1 MAKDQD
7 SRNPYEDADPIP
19 IPVRSSHAH
28 YSSHSAVPSRIRSR
42 TVQSARDSAPRRQE
56 QINQMRDGA
65 SHMRPAHSASDALQS
80 RADAGRSSAAR
91 GSSRPMR
98 DARSHQQATGSE
110 RRGGYSPYATTTG
123 SHRSVSI
130 NRQYDLR
137 TRRKINFGI
146 IAGIIILA
154 IIALAGLL
162 WWINRPV
169 PITVNGS
176 AAEVRVG
183 STLDDLIHEQKISVA
198 AGNYVS
204 VTGNVL
210 RVEGGNAYT
219 ATVNGNTLSASDA
232 AAYRVAGGEAI
243 EYSDGTDVTE
253 NYTAEAEQV
262 MPQLRFEGNG
272 YSLQYISQWGKYG
285 ERQYRTGEESGESA
299 WVVSKEPQDCI
310 IKCVDPYFPEGDKV
324 VALTF
329 DDGPA
334 DGYTA
339 QYLEILARY
348 GVKATFFNLGAN
360 TQNYPDIARSVVA
373 AGHELANHT
382 MDHNQLTA
390 VDASTIH
397 DQIAASANVI
407 EQVTGVKTT
416 HIRPPY
422 GDFSQESWL
431 ASGGLITASVRWTG
445 DSQDWSTPGVDA
457 IVENA
462 LKNVYSGSII
472 LMHDGGGDRSQDVEA
487 LPIIIERLQSE
498 GYQFV
503 TIADLMRRIGGIS
516 EDVCSGTATM
526 PADAVWPQEIAPD
539 DATEQD

>member
-1 MAKDQD
+1 MAQDQD

-28 YSSHSAVPSRIRSR
+28 YSSHDAIPSRIRSR
-42 TVQSARDSAPRRQE
+42 SVQSARDSAPRRQE
-56 QINQMRDGA
+56 QIARMNDGS
-65 SHMRPAHSASDALQS
+65 SHMRPVHSSSQALHS
-80 RADAGRSSAAR
+80 HADAGRTSASRGTAR
-91 GSSRPMR
+91 ASRSTS
-98 DARSHQQATGSE
+98 AQQQSASGAQRKS
-110 RRGGYSPYATTTG
+110 GYTPYATTNTN
-123 SHRSVSI
+123 HRNLNQ
-130 NRQYDLR
+130 NRGYDLR
-137 TRRKINFGI
+137 TRRKMNFGI
-146 IAGIIILA
+146 LASIIIVA

-169 PITVNGS
+169 PVTVNGA

-183 STLDDLIHEQKISVA
+183 STLDELIHGQKISVA

-210 RVEGGNAYT
+210 RAEGGTPYT

-232 AAYRVAGGEAI
+232 EAYRVEGGEAI

-253 NYTAEAEQV
+253 NYTAEAEQIY
-262 MPQLRFEGNG
+262 PQLRFEGNG
-272 YSLQYISQWGKYG
+272 YSLQYISQWGELG

-299 WVVSKEPQDCI
+299 WVVSKEPVDCI
-310 IKCVDPYFPEGDKV
+310 ITCIDPYFPEGDKV

-334 DGYTA
+334 DGYTD

-348 GVKATFFNLGAN
+348 GVKATFFNLGSN
-360 TQNYPDIARSVVA
+360 TQNYPDIARRVVE

-390 VDASTIH
+390 VDAETTYN
-397 DQIAASANVI
+397 QILASASVI

-416 HIRPPY
+416 HLRPPY
-422 GDFSQESWL
+422 GDFTRESWL
-431 ASGGLITASVRWTG
+431 ASGGLVTASVRWTS
-445 DSQDWSTPGVDA
+445 DSQDWSLPGVDA
-457 IVENA
+457 IVTNA
-462 LKNVYSGSII
+462 LNNVYSGSII

-487 LPIIIERLQSE
+487 LPIIIERLQAE

-503 TIADLMRRIGGIS
+503 TIADLMRRIGTIP

-526 PADAVWPQEIAPD
+526 PANAVWPQEIAPD
-539 DATEQD
+539 DSTT